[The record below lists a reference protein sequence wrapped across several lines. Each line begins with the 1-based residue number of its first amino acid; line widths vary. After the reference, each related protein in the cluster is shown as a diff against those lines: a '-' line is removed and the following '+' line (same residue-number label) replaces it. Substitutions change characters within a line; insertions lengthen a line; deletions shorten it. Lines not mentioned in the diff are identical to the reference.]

1 MKNVKNVKNVKYI
14 KNVKN
19 IYSPIIW
26 LVLGVICLMIGLI
39 NHNQTFLLFAGCD
52 IAIGCALLIIATEKK
67 NDKGDDHG
75 KKS

>member
-1 MKNVKNVKNVKYI
+1 MKNMKNMKNVKNVKNI
-14 KNVKN
+14 KN
-19 IYSPIIW
+19 IYSPLIW